1 MIGDNSL
8 LDLAEPLFFV
18 CQKKKEAIVPLK
30 QSSL

>member
-8 LDLAEPLFFV
+8 LVSAEPLDFFFL
-18 CQKKKEAIVPLK
+18 KKEAIIPLK